1 MMRRMILAVLAACAW
16 AVQAAALDLPWQ
28 DKASA
33 PAPEPRPV
41 VSIRVEDDMA
51 ALPSTPGV
59 IAARIEVALGF
70 QTLGRITA
78 RHVDVGDI
86 VSRGQVLAALDPD
99 DLQGE
104 VRAAQAAVEA
114 ARVQERTAQASADR
128 TRSLAQ
134 RNVASAAQVEQVD
147 RALASA
153 TAARQQAESE
163 LIRARDAEGFAEMR
177 APFAGVISAVHAN
190 AGAVVNAGEPV
201 IQLSAQEGI
210 EAVIDLPDAALA
222 RLKTGDRYDVWS
234 EADPAHLFPATVAQ
248 IEPVADA
255 VTRTRRVHLDLRDDA
270 ALRLGALVRAR
281 PSGGPAARLALP
293 ESAIL
298 DPDGTPQVWIV
309 SRDGDR
315 ASVALREVQTQGPA
329 LNGRIAIAAGLA
341 PGDEVVIRGI
351 HSLTEGQAVGE
362 SVAP

>member
-1 MMRRMILAVLAACAW
+1 MMRRTILAALAAFAW
-16 AVQAAALDLPWQ
+16 AGQAAALDLPWQ
-28 DKASA
+28 DKAPAS
-33 PAPEPRPV
+33 APEPRPV

-104 VRAAQAAVEA
+104 VRAAQAALEA

-234 EADPAHLFPATVAQ
+234 EADPARLFPATVAQ

-255 VTRTRRVHLDLRDDA
+255 VTRTRRVHLALRDDA

-281 PSGGPAARLALP
+281 PSGGPAARLTLP

-298 DPDGTPQVWIV
+298 DRGGRPRVWIV

-315 ASVALREVQTQGPA
+315 ASVALREVQARDPA